1 MIARTMRCGIPVAVA
16 LAWAVAGGPGS
27 AAAQGQILEQQN
39 SCFRCHR
46 VIDERRYS
54 DPVREY
60 VGDIHF
66 EKGLGCVVCHGGDST
81 ILDRRRA
88 KDRTKGYIGTPD
100 RRDIPQLCGRCHS
113 DARFMKRYNPSMRID
128 QVAEFATSVH
138 GQRLFE
144 LGDGQVATCT
154 SCHTAH
160 SIRPPS
166 DPTSSV
172 HPLRVADTCGHCHA
186 DTTYMSG
193 YEIPQDQLSEY
204 RSSVH
209 WKAMDEDGDLSAPT
223 CNDCHGNHGAAPPEV
238 AWIGNV
244 CGQCHAVQQGL
255 FEGSSHLAA
264 FMQLG
269 KPGCVGCH
277 DNHAIHETTDEMLGT
292 GSESVCA
299 ECHEPDE
306 PEGRVAAG
314 MRAMI
319 EELKIER
326 ARSDSLLEDAEGAGL
341 EVSQARFELED
352 ATNAIVLARASTH
365 SASMDSVKARVEAGL
380 EITSKAWQRGNGAFR
395 DLRIRRIGL
404 AVSSLIIVILIA
416 GIVMK
421 IRDFEHT
428 RSASPDADE
437 TEEGSGHG

>member
-1 MIARTMRCGIPVAVA
+1 MIAAGRPA
-16 LAWAVAGGPGS
+16 LVAG
-27 AAAQGQILEQQN
+27 QGQVLEQQN

-46 VIDERRYS
+46 VIDDKRFS

-60 VGDIHF
+60 VNDIHF
-66 EKGLGCVVCHGGDST
+66 EKGFGCVICHGGDST

-88 KDRTKGYIGTPD
+88 KDRAKGYLGVPD
-100 RRDIPQLCGRCHS
+100 RRDIPQVCGRCHS
-113 DARFMKRYNPSMRID
+113 DARFMKRYNPSLRID
-128 QVAEFATSVH
+128 QVAEYATSVH

-144 LGDGQVATCT
+144 LGDERVATCT

-172 HPLRVADTCGHCHA
+172 HPLRVAETCGHCHA
-186 DTTYMSG
+186 DTTYMSA
-193 YEIPQDQLSEY
+193 YDIPQDQLSEY

-238 AWIGNV
+238 EWIGNV
-244 CGQCHAVQQGL
+244 CGQCHTAQQGL
-255 FEGSSHLAA
+255 FESSSHPAA

-277 DNHAIHETTDEMLGT
+277 DNHAIRQTSDEMLGT
-292 GSESVCA
+292 GRESVCA
-299 ECHEPDE
+299 ECHAPDD
-306 PEGRVAAG
+306 PEGEAAAG
-314 MRAMI
+314 MREMI
-319 EELKIER
+319 ERLKIER
-326 ARSDSLLEDAEGAGL
+326 DRSDSLLERAEGAGL

-352 ATNAIVLARASTH
+352 ATNAIVRARASTH
-365 SASMDSVKARVEAGL
+365 SASVDSVEARVDEGL
-380 EITSKAWQRGNGAFR
+380 AITSKAWERGKGAFR

-404 AVSSLIIVILIA
+404 AVSSLIIVVLIA

-421 IRDFEHT
+421 IREVEGA
-428 RSASPDADE
+428 RGPSPDEDE
-437 TEEGSGHG
+437 TKGGSRHG